1 MNYRFAICLLLLPL
15 AFDALGAVHIVKRKK
30 KTKQA
35 TAKTKSRPGAARK
48 KPVLTDHRYN
58 IVIDKSDYEL
68 QVFDAEGWYATYPV
82 VFGNKDQSDK
92 RMEGDRLTPE
102 GTFRI
107 IEKRSPYKWGALLM
121 LDYPNAESIA
131 KFQQRKARGE
141 IPAYAKPGGGIA
153 IHGTWPGSDYV
164 IDNFL
169 NWTEGCISLRNT
181 DVEELYELLPPGTKV
196 TIKP

>member
-1 MNYRFAICLLLLPL
+1 MNYRFAICLLLFPL

-30 KTKQA
+30 KTKAAAAKAKPKAA
-35 TAKTKSRPGAARK
+35 TARK
-48 KPVLTDHRYN
+48 KPVLADHRYN
-58 IVIDKSDYEL
+58 VVIDKSDYEL

-107 IEKRSPYKWGALLM
+107 IDKRTPYKWGAIM
-121 LDYPNAESIA
+121 VLDYPNAASIA

-141 IPAYAKPGGGIA
+141 IPQNAKPGGGIA
-153 IHGTWPGSDYV
+153 IHGTWPGSDWVVDNYV
-164 IDNFL
+164 

-181 DVEELYELLPPGTKV
+181 DLEELYDLLPYGTKV